1 MLSREE
7 DSFFFD
13 WAGQEKEANTM
24 ENTKMTKG
32 MITGWEIIAAE
43 EKKRLHQGKCVKVI
57 SKSLSEP

>member
-32 MITGWEIIAAE
+32 MITGWEIIAE